1 MLEET
6 RTLPGIDRGKHCQ
19 HACGAVARFKLSVCL
34 SADAVKDTAAA
45 TTGDDDDNTGSG
57 A

>member
-1 MLEET
+1 M
-6 RTLPGIDRGKHCQ
+6 G
-19 HACGAVARFKLSVCL
+19 RFKLSVCL

-45 TTGDDDDNTGSG
+45 TTGDDDDDDYDDDNTGSG